1 MAITIDDIAKEANVS
16 IATVSRVIN
25 GSKTVSPEL
34 RNRVMEAVNRNHFRP
49 NTFARALTTNKSNI
63 IGIIVTDISN
73 PVISSLVKGIHQVCQ
88 ERGFT
93 VMICESGGN
102 KDNEKALL
110 YRMEEQHSTG
120 VLLAGVD
127 IDQESVRTM
136 LNLSYPVGLGT
147 QEANDGKHAVTTV
160 IHDNVSAIADAVRF
174 LYANG
179 HRRIAFIGGPE
190 RDYSNGSKRL
200 EGFRQA
206 AEELSL
212 EIPDSYIL
220 HGNFTYESGADCMR
234 RLYEENT
241 ELPTAVMACSDLMA
255 IGAISCAGRLGLR
268 VPDDLSIMG
277 VDDSD
282 LARYFS
288 PALTTVRIPYFDEGK
303 TAANVLFDL
312 VESGMK
318 TTGSITHIPH
328 KVIRRFTVKDI
339 R

>member
-1 MAITIDDIAKEANVS
+1 MAITIDDIAREANVS

-34 RNRVMEAVNRNHFRP
+34 RSRVLDAVERNHFRP
-49 NTFARALTTNKSNI
+49 NTFARGLTTNKSNI

-93 VMICESGGN
+93 VMICESGGD

-110 YRMEEQHSTG
+110 FRLEEQHSTG

-127 IDQESVRTM
+127 IDPESVRTM
-136 LNLSYPVGLGT
+136 LSLSYPVVLVT

-160 IHDNVSAIADAVRF
+160 IHDNLSAIADAVRF

-190 RDYSNGSKRL
+190 RDYSNGIKRL

-206 AEELSL
+206 AGELSL
-212 EIPDSYIL
+212 EIPASYIL
-220 HGNFTYESGADCMR
+220 NGDFTYDSGAECMR
-234 RLYEENT
+234 RIYEENT
-241 ELPTAVMACSDLMA
+241 ELPTAVIACSDLMA

-268 VPDDLSIMG
+268 VPEDLSIMG
-277 VDDSD
+277 FDDTD
-282 LARYFS
+282 LARYFR
-288 PALTTVRIPYFDEGK
+288 PALTTVRIPYFDEGR

-312 VESGMK
+312 VDSGAK
-318 TTGSITHIPH
+318 TKGSLTHIPH

>member
-34 RNRVMEAVNRNHFRP
+34 RSRVMEAVQRNHFRP
-49 NTFARALTTNKSNI
+49 NTFARALMTNKSNI

-73 PVISSLVKGIHQVCQ
+73 PVISSLVKGIHQICQ
-88 ERGFT
+88 EKDFT

-102 KDNEKALL
+102 KESEKKLL

-127 IDQESVRTM
+127 IDPEGVRTM
-136 LNLSYPVGLGT
+136 LGLSYPVVLVT
-147 QEANDGKHAVTTV
+147 QEANDGKNAVTTV
-160 IHDNVSAIADAVRF
+160 IHDNVAAVADAVRF

-190 RDYSNGSKRL
+190 RDYSNGIKRL
-200 EGFRQA
+200 AGFRKA

-212 EIPDSYIL
+212 DIPGSYIL
-220 HGNFTYESGADCMR
+220 HGNFSYESGFDCMR

-255 IGAISCAGRLGLR
+255 IGAISCAERLGLR

-277 VDDSD
+277 FDDSD
-282 LARYFS
+282 LARYFH

-312 VESGMK
+312 VESGEK
-318 TTGSITHIPH
+318 TKASITHIPY

>member
-127 IDQESVRTM
+127 IDQ
-136 LNLSYPVGLGT
+136 
-147 QEANDGKHAVTTV
+147 
-160 IHDNVSAIADAVRF
+160 
-174 LYANG
+174 
-179 HRRIAFIGGPE
+179 
-190 RDYSNGSKRL
+190 
-200 EGFRQA
+200 
-206 AEELSL
+206 
-212 EIPDSYIL
+212 
-220 HGNFTYESGADCMR
+220 
-234 RLYEENT
+234 
-241 ELPTAVMACSDLMA
+241 
-255 IGAISCAGRLGLR
+255 
-268 VPDDLSIMG
+268 
-277 VDDSD
+277 
-282 LARYFS
+282 
-288 PALTTVRIPYFDEGK
+288 
-303 TAANVLFDL
+303 
-312 VESGMK
+312 
-318 TTGSITHIPH
+318 
-328 KVIRRFTVKDI
+328 
-339 R
+339 